1 MKALRARADRPA
13 SPGEGGPAGGVPA
26 PAAPPSPGR
35 PVHTLA
41 VADVFAALDTSP
53 RGLASATARQRLLDQ
68 GPNELPAARGP
79 AVWRQLAAQFTDL
92 FAVVLIVASG
102 ITFLAYALQ
111 DPRQPGT
118 LQLAVA
124 ILCVVVLNAAI
135 GFAQEYSAERTAQT
149 LQAMVPHRCRVLR
162 DGALEE
168 VAVRDLVPG
177 DLVVLEAGDT
187 VSADCRVV
195 EAHDLTVSNAAITG
209 ESDPVRRTAGPDTAE
224 EVLRARDCVFM
235 GTDVITGTARA
246 VVFATGQATEFGR
259 IFRLTAGAPR
269 QKTPLQR
276 QVAVMARRVAGT
288 ALAVGAALF
297 AIRLPTGQGLVPS
310 FVFALGV
317 MVALVPEG
325 LPATLSVSLALG
337 VRRMA
342 RHHALVKKLL
352 AVEALGST
360 TVVCTDKTGTLTQ
373 AEMTV
378 VRIWAADGEHTVT
391 GVGYEPNGRVD
402 DPDAV
407 RELLRSAAL
416 CCDARLVA
424 PTGAG
429 HWRVLGDTTEGA
441 LLVAAAKAGLD
452 TAAEEAKAPRIAEH
466 PFDSVRK
473 LMSTVHDEDGTRRVR
488 VKGAPSEVLAR
499 CTRLDRAGTAEPLTD
514 AGRRRVTDAADAL
527 AAQGLRVLAVAAR
540 EVTGPPGTRDQDESD
555 LTLLGLAGMQDPPR
569 PEVYEAVEACHRA
582 GIRIV
587 MVTGDH
593 PLTAEAVARRV
604 GIVRSAAP
612 TVATGAELD
621 ALDDTALDRLL
632 AEAGELLL
640 CRVSPEHKMRVVT
653 AFQRRG
659 EVVAVTGDGANDA
672 PALKH
677 ADIGVAMGASG
688 TDVAREAAEMVLLD
702 DSFGSIA
709 VAVRLGRSVYQ
720 NIRKFLVYLFSHN
733 IGELA
738 PILAATFA
746 GFPLVPITAV
756 QVLAI
761 DLGSDV
767 MPALALGAEPPESD
781 VMDQPPRPRTEPL
794 FSRAVVRRILF
805 LGGIQALGVCAVFF
819 WRIHDSGIPYADFTA
834 DNPVYREAITMVQ
847 AGIVVSQFFN
857 ALAVRTERESVFR
870 AGVFGN
876 PWLIAAGLLGLGI
889 MAAISYLPLLQAVFH
904 TAALTAGDWALLAA
918 VGVLP
923 LLADEA
929 RKARLRSRAPRP
941 RGDPRRDRKETCA
954 MRPEKDAR

>member
-1 MKALRARADRPA
+1 MKALRPRQ
-13 SPGEGGPAGGVPA
+13 GERTGGPVPVGTSPPEAGQGA
-26 PAAPPSPGR
+26 DEDAR
-35 PVHTLA
+35 EA
-41 VADVFAALDTSP
+41 VQVLDAADVFPALRSSPQGLTSKTAGERRAAD
-53 RGLASATARQRLLDQ
+53 
-68 GPNELPAARGP
+68 GPNELPTARRRP
-79 AVWRQLAAQFTDL
+79 AWRQLAGQFTDL
-92 FAVVLIVASG
+92 FAIVLMTASA
-102 ITFLAYALQ
+102 ITFLAYALEE
-111 DPRQPGT
+111 PRQAGT
-118 LQLAVA
+118 AQLAVA
-124 ILCVVVLNAAI
+124 IACVVLLNAAI

-162 DGALEE
+162 DGRPGE
-168 VAVRDLVPG
+168 VPVQDLVRG
-177 DLVVLEAGDT
+177 DVVVLEAGDT
-187 VSADCRVV
+187 VPADCRLV
-195 EAHDLTVSNAAITG
+195 EAHDLTVNNAAITG
-209 ESDPVRRTAGPDTAE
+209 ESEPVPRTAEADAPGEA
-224 EVLRARDCVFM
+224 LRARNRVHM

-246 VVFATGQATEFGR
+246 VVSATGQATEFGR
-259 IFRLTAGAPR
+259 IYRLTAAAPR

-276 QVAVMARRVAGT
+276 EVTWMARRVSLT
-288 ALAVGAALF
+288 ALAVGLLLF
-297 AIRLPTGQGLVPS
+297 AVRLPTGQGTVSS

-342 RHHALVKKLL
+342 RHQALVKKLV

-360 TVVCTDKTGTLTQ
+360 TVICTDKTGTLTQ

-378 VRIWAADGEHTVT
+378 VRIWAWDREHTVT
-391 GVGYEPNGRVD
+391 GVGYEPSGEVS
-402 DPDAV
+402 DPGPV
-407 RELLRSAAL
+407 RALLRSAAL
-416 CCDARLVA
+416 CCDARLL
-424 PTGAG
+424 PPSDGA

-452 TAAEEAKAPRIAEH
+452 MAAEEAAAPRTAEH
-466 PFDSVRK
+466 PFDSVRR
-473 LMSTVHDEDGTRRVR
+473 LMSTVHEEDGTRRIR
-488 VKGAPSEVLAR
+488 VKGAPLEILNR
-499 CTRLDRAGTAEPLTD
+499 CTRLDDGSAALELTADRRARAAE
-514 AGRRRVTDAADAL
+514 VADRM
-527 AAQGLRVLAVAAR
+527 AAQGLRVLAVAER
-540 EVTGPPGTRDQDESD
+540 EVTGPSEDRDRDERD
-555 LTLLGLAGMQDPPR
+555 LTLLGLAGMMDPPR
-569 PEVYEAVEACHRA
+569 EEVRASVDSCRRA

-604 GIVRSAAP
+604 GIVRGDHP
-612 TVATGAELD
+612 KVVTGAELD
-621 ALDDTALDRLL
+621 ATDDTALDSLA

-702 DSFGSIA
+702 DSFTSIA
-709 VAVRLGRSVYQ
+709 VAVRLGRAVYQ

-738 PILAATFA
+738 PILAATFT

-767 MPALALGAEPPESD
+767 LPALALGAEPPESD
-781 VMDQPPRPRTEPL
+781 VMERPPRPRHERL
-794 FSRAVVRRILF
+794 FSSAVVRRILF

-819 WRIHDSGIPYADFTA
+819 WHVSSSGIPFADFTA
-834 DNPVYREAITMVQ
+834 DDPVYREAVTLVQ

-870 AGVFGN
+870 AGLFSN
-876 PWLIAAGLLGLGI
+876 PRLIAAGLIGI
-889 MAAISYLPLLQAVFH
+889 AFMAAISYLPLLQSVFH
-904 TAALTAGDWALLAA
+904 TAPLSAGDWALLTA
-918 VGVLP
+918 VGILP
-923 LLADEA
+923 LAADEL
-929 RKARLRSRAPRP
+929 RKMRLRARHTPRP
-941 RGDPRRDRKETCA
+941 EGDVR
-954 MRPEKDAR
+954 